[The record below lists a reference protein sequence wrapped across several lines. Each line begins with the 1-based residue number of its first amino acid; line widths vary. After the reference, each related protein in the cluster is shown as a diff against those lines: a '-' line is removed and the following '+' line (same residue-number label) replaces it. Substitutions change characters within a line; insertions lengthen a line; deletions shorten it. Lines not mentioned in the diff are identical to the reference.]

1 MWQCLA
7 DAYMNR
13 VSLTASLK
21 SFNKAF
27 ELNPDSVYAAYQKHL
42 VFSSLLLKA
51 HSLPNF
57 SNLSRIAHIKQ
68 TLTLYDQAIIDY
80 YAVLNKITNHV
91 PTMKDLDETYYEL
104 PDQNIQNSND
114 DKYFE
119 YIESSIKVL
128 RTSKQSLSAVK
139 NIF

>member
-1 MWQCLA
+1 
-7 DAYMNR
+7 
-13 VSLTASLK
+13 
-21 SFNKAF
+21 
-27 ELNPDSVYAAYQKHL
+27 
-42 VFSSLLLKA
+42 
-51 HSLPNF
+51 
-57 SNLSRIAHIKQ
+57 
-68 TLTLYDQAIIDY
+68 
-80 YAVLNKITNHV
+80 
-91 PTMKDLDETYYEL
+91 MKDLDETYYEL